1 MMHIARGSIVTGD
14 IVTGGALR
22 LDGRCEGT
30 LSASRVDIGPD
41 GYLIGSIHADEVIV
55 AGQVLGP
62 IRARKVVIGPT
73 ALVEGDITHKIIALD
88 EGAILLGE
96 CIAVES
102 VTLPQAVAA
111 LAARMA
117 AEDAAI
123 DEPPQPS
130 RHAPDSARGRIVRT
144 PAALRLHGV

>member
-14 IVTGGALR
+14 IVTGGAIR

-30 LSASRVDIGPD
+30 LSATRVEIGPD
-41 GYLIGSIHADEVIV
+41 GYLIGPVHADEVIV
-55 AGQVLGP
+55 AGQVLGA

-96 CIAVES
+96 CVAVQS
-102 VTLPQAVAA
+102 VPLPQPVAA
-111 LAARMA
+111 LAGRMA
-117 AEDAAI
+117 ADDAEM
-123 DEPPQPS
+123 DEQEQLS
-130 RHAPDSARGRIVRT
+130 RHAPGSTRVRIVRA